1 MAVFDKILKHG
12 ESIIKD
18 ELVLDYE
25 YLPKA
30 IKYRENEQ
38 AYIATCIKPLLEGRQ
53 GKNLFITGSSGI
65 GKTAA
70 IRAIIQELEEK
81 GLDDQVIPIYV
92 NCWKKDTPYKIA
104 LEICDKINYKF
115 VQNRNTDELLKEI
128 TKILNK
134 KTAALFFDE
143 IDRLEDHS
151 ILYSLLEDIYKKSI
165 FLITNDK
172 EFLSNLDKRIRSRL
186 IPELLEFRPY
196 NYNEV
201 LGILKQRTEYAFSP
215 NTINK
220 ETLELLAKKTH
231 ELEDLRIGLFLLKE
245 AALQAENSSSKIIN
259 LDHANNAIKK
269 LSTFKSNSSDNLE
282 IEKKQ
287 ILSIVKNNPNTTIS
301 DLHKLYQESGGSKA
315 YRTFFRYIEEL
326 EQNGLIS
333 KDITKEGSGRSTIV
347 KYGKKLTDF

>member
-1 MAVFDKILKHG
+1 MPVFDKILKHS

-25 YLPKA
+25 YLPKI

-38 AYIATCIKPLLEGRQ
+38 AYIATCIKSLLEGRQ

-70 IRAIIQELEEK
+70 IRSIILELQEK
-81 GLDDQVIPIYV
+81 GLDDQVIPIYI
-92 NCWKKDTPYKIA
+92 NCWKKDTSYKIA
-104 LEICDKINYKF
+104 LEICDQLNYKF

-134 KTAALFFDE
+134 KAAVLFFDE

-151 ILYSLLEDIYKKSI
+151 ILYTLLEDIYKKSV

-172 EFLSNLDKRIRSRL
+172 EFLSNLDKRIKSRL
-186 IPELLEFRPY
+186 TPETLEFRPY
-196 NYNEV
+196 NYNEI
-201 LGILKQRTEYAFSP
+201 LGILKQRTEYAFYP
-215 NTINK
+215 NVINK
-220 ETLELLAKKTH
+220 ETLELLAKQTF

-245 AALQAENSSSKIIN
+245 SALQAENSSSKIIN
-259 LDHANNAIKK
+259 LEHANNAIKK
-269 LSTFKSNSSDNLE
+269 LCNFKSNSSDNLE

-287 ILSIVKNNPNTTIS
+287 ILSLIRNNPNVKVS
-301 DLHKLYQESGGSKA
+301 DLHKIYQESGGLKA

-326 EQNGLIS
+326 EQSGLIS
-333 KDITKEGSGRSTIV
+333 KEFTKEGSGRSTIV